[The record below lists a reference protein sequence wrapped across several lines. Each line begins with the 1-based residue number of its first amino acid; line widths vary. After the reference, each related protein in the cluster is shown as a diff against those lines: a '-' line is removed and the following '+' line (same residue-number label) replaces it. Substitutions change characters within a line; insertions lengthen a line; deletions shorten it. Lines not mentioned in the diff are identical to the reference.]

1 MLPDLSPLPDFVAP
15 ARLAPMLAPART
27 ALLVIDVQHDFVA
40 PDGALAHA
48 GLDMAPLA
56 TPLQRVEALIAAA
69 RAGGV
74 TLVFARVVTRP
85 DTDSR
90 ALKLLTERKGQQL
103 DTVAIC
109 RAGTPGA
116 DYYRVQPRAG
126 ELEVEK
132 TLYSAFA
139 GTQLEQQLR
148 ARGIDTL
155 LACGFTTECCV
166 DSTVRD
172 AFHRDFNVFIAAD
185 ACATYLPD
193 LHHASLN
200 ALALNCALLVDSHAA
215 ALAWTGSSPAPSPT
229 PRSTCKQP

>member
-1 MLPDLSPLPDFVAP
+1 MLPELSPLPDVVDA
-15 ARLAPMLAPART
+15 ALLGPMLAPART
-27 ALLVIDVQHDFVA
+27 ALLVIDVQNDFVA
-40 PDGALAHA
+40 PDGALGRD
-48 GLDMAPLA
+48 GLDMAPLEE
-56 TPLQRVEALIAAA
+56 PLQRVEALIAAA
-69 RAGGV
+69 RAAGV
-74 TLVFARVVTRP
+74 TLVFVRVVTRP
-85 DTDSR
+85 ETDSN

-132 TLYSAFA
+132 PLYSAFA
-139 GTQLEQQLR
+139 GTLLEPQLR

-155 LACGFTTECCV
+155 LVCGFTTECCV

-172 AFHRDFNVFIAAD
+172 AFHRDFNVFIAFD
-185 ACATYLPD
+185 ACAAYLPD

-200 ALALNCALLVDSHAA
+200 ALALSCALLVDSHAA
-215 ALAWTGSSPAPSPT
+215 AQAWQLTTSAPL
-229 PRSTCKQP
+229 